1 MEVGFKIRGYKRVHI
16 YTNPEDA
23 LDVAKFIAGSL
34 LLSHGIRRDTVAVV
48 RLKDLWLIAPG
59 DRVRHLRP
67 DEETLEG
74 WVKAVLKGAN
84 LGVTMV
90 RAKPSYE
97 GYRVCLCFCS
107 DSEGRSVYC
116 SCHEDWLFRS
126 SFIINCFCEGRS
138 VHCSCWE
145 DRLFRHCSCHDS
157 EGRSMNCFCTG

>member
-1 MEVGFKIRGYKRVHI
+1 MEVGFEIRGYKRVHV

-97 GYRVCLCFCS
+97 GYRVCLS
-107 DSEGRSVYC
+107 LEGLPLLEMLRMPRRDTYMVDYSSVEECDAKYRRPGKLR
-116 SCHEDWLFRS
+116 EYLLAPLINIILDNIEWS
-126 SFIINCFCEGRS
+126 SQE
-138 VHCSCWE
+138 
-145 DRLFRHCSCHDS
+145 
-157 EGRSMNCFCTG
+157 